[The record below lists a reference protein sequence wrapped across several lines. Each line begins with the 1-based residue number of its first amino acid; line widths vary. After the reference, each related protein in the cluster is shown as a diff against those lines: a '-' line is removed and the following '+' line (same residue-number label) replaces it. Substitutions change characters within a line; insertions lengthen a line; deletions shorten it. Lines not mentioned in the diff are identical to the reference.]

1 MNKIKHFSLRTQ
13 LIAIGFLPGVLAT
26 VVIIV
31 FMNFAQHHYSHLDSE
46 NELKTLATLMASL
59 NTATALFKDQEAA
72 TESLESL
79 NAKKQIVLARIYD
92 EDKQIIS
99 EYIQPSFQKSAST
112 ASLQMSLAELQKE
125 GMNGM
130 LIQLEPINY
139 EGKTLGYIFLVDD
152 YSLLNERL
160 LHQFVIAPFIFVL
173 GTLLAL
179 LIAIRMQRIISR
191 PLLEIT
197 KVIDSVSEHKNYQLR
212 IPGERADEIGAL
224 MNGFNLML
232 EQVEKRDKS
241 LQEHQDSLEDKITFR
256 TAELVAAKE
265 SAEAASKAKSEFL
278 ATMSHEIRTPMNGI
292 LGMTELLQTTQLDD
306 RQKRFTET
314 AHQSGINLLGIINDI
329 LDFSKIESG
338 KMQLELIEF
347 NLRSLIEEFGN
358 LYGETAYKKNIEL
371 ILSIPPNFN
380 DFYIGD
386 PLKIRQILANL
397 LSNALKFTEHGQ
409 VILRVTEIDNGQLNF
424 TVTDTG
430 IGIEHSKMNYIF
442 ESFAQED
449 SSTTRK
455 YGGSGLG
462 LPIAKQLVNLMGGK
476 LSVKSEKSHGSIFS
490 FDISLKPAIN
500 ENVLLNG
507 NAETL
512 HPEFSVLQNKRL
524 MVVDDNATNR
534 IIIKEQLNEVK
545 ANCDLANSGHIA
557 LNLLQ
562 DAHDNNYPY
571 DLLILDMHMPE
582 MDGIE
587 LARKIR
593 QNPHWQQPVII
604 MLSSVTAD
612 SELLKENQISCFL
625 NKPVLQKE
633 LYQSLTKSITGLT
646 VNTSRSEEHSKNNTQ
661 HHHFNYP
668 YRILVA
674 EDNPVNQEVAVII
687 LESFGLHVDI
697 ADNGLIAVE
706 LVKKNNYDVVL
717 MDMQMPEMDGLE
729 ATRTIR
735 RLELQNIIPKGNTII
750 ALTANAIDGDMQR
763 CLQSGMDGYL
773 SKPFSVVQLYDQLTP
788 WLSIPRQHDTN
799 SKNEVINPVEE
810 QVSEKP
816 ASVDPDALNKIAS
829 LQPGHSDALVNKV
842 ITLYL
847 NTLKDSL
854 SVFKGIASDHESIRK
869 AAHTLKSS
877 SANVGA
883 FQLAKLSNNLEQ
895 AIISQADSLISALID
910 EIETESQRV
919 ISYFKDK
926 NNEQ

>member
-13 LIAIGFLPGVLAT
+13 LIAIGFLPGVLASI
-26 VVIIV
+26 VIIV
-31 FMNFAQHHYSHLDSE
+31 FMSFAQHHYSHIDSE
-46 NELKTLATLMASL
+46 NELKTLAVLMASL

-72 TESLESL
+72 KESLDSL

-92 EDKQIIS
+92 QDKQILA
-99 EYIQPSFQKSAST
+99 EYIQRSFQQST
-112 ASLQMSLAELQKE
+112 STSSLQMSLTELQKE
-125 GMNGM
+125 GMNG
-130 LIQLEPINY
+130 LLLQLEPINY
-139 EGKTLGYIFLVDD
+139 EGKTLGYVLLVDD
-152 YSLLNERL
+152 SSLLNQRL
-160 LHQFVIAPFIFVL
+160 LHTLAIAPFIFAL
-173 GTLLAL
+173 GTFLAL
-179 LIAIRMQRIISR
+179 IIAIRMQRIISR

-197 KVIDSVSEHKNYQLR
+197 KVVDAVSEHKNYQLR
-212 IPGERADEIGAL
+212 ILGKRNDEIGAL

-241 LQEHQDSLEDKITFR
+241 LQEHQDTLEEKITSR
-256 TAELVAAKE
+256 TVELVTAKE
-265 SAEAASKAKSEFL
+265 NAEAASKAKSEFL

-292 LGMTELLQTTQLDD
+292 LGMTELLQTTNLDD

-314 AHQSGINLLGIINDI
+314 AHQSGINLLAIINDI

-347 NLRSLIEEFGN
+347 NLRSLIEEFGT

-371 ILSIPPNFN
+371 ILSIPANFN
-380 DFYIGD
+380 NFYIGD

-409 VILRVTEIDNGQLNF
+409 VILRVIEKGSGQLNF

-430 IGIEHSKMNYIF
+430 IGIEHNKMDYIF
-442 ESFAQED
+442 ESFSQED

-462 LPIAKQLVNLMGGK
+462 LPIAKQLVNLMDGK
-476 LSVKSEKSHGSIFS
+476 LSVQSEKSRGSIFS
-490 FDISLKPAIN
+490 FDITLKPVINNAIG
-500 ENVLLNG
+500 LN
-507 NAETL
+507 TMSVTT

-524 MVVDDNATNR
+524 MVVDDNPTNR
-534 IIIKEQLNEVK
+534 DIIKEQLNEIN
-545 ANCDLANSGHIA
+545 ADCDLADGGYIA
-557 LNLLQ
+557 LHLLQ
-562 DAHDNNYPY
+562 TAHENNHPY

-587 LARKIR
+587 LAKQIR
-593 QNPHWQQPVII
+593 QNTHWQQPVII

-612 SELLKENQISCFL
+612 SELLKENQITCFL

-633 LYQSLTKSITGLT
+633 LYLSLTKAITGST
-646 VNTSRSEEHSKNNTQ
+646 VNAQRSENNAQNNTQ
-661 HHHFNYP
+661 NYQFNYP

-687 LESFGLHVDI
+687 LESFGLHVDL

-706 LVKKNNYDVVL
+706 ALKKNNYDVVL

-735 RLELQNIIPKGNTII
+735 SLELKNIIPKGNTII

-773 SKPFSVVQLYDQLTP
+773 SKPFSVAQLYDQLSP
-788 WLSIPRQHDTN
+788 WLSIPRQN
-799 SKNEVINPVEE
+799 EASSKNDVINTMTA
-810 QVSEKP
+810 QTNEKL

-842 ITLYL
+842 VSLYI
-847 NTLKDSL
+847 NTLTESL
-854 SVFKGIASDHESIRK
+854 STFKEVTSNHESIRK

-895 AIISQADSLISALID
+895 AITAKTDSSIATLID
-910 EIETESQRV
+910 EIEIESQRV
-919 ISYFKDK
+919 ISYFNEK
-926 NNEQ
+926 NNES

>member
-1 MNKIKHFSLRTQ
+1 MNRIKHFSLRTQ

-26 VVIIV
+26 IVIVV
-31 FMNFAQHHYSHLDSE
+31 FMSFAQNHYSHLDSE
-46 NELKTLATLMASL
+46 NELKTLAVLMASL
-59 NTATALFKDQEAA
+59 NTATALFKDKEAA
-72 TESLESL
+72 KESLDSL

-92 EDKQIIS
+92 QDKQILA
-99 EYIQPSFQKSAST
+99 EYIQPFFQKTVSAS
-112 ASLQMSLAELQKE
+112 SLNMTLTELQKK
-125 GMNGM
+125 GMNDM
-130 LIQLEPINY
+130 LIQLDPINY
-139 EGKTLGYIFLVDD
+139 EGKTLGYILLVDD
-152 YSLLNERL
+152 YSLLNQRL
-160 LHQFVIAPFIFVL
+160 LHQLAIAPFIFVL

-197 KVIDSVSEHKNYQLR
+197 GVIDAVSEHKNYQLR
-212 IPGERADEIGAL
+212 IPGQRSDEIGAL

-241 LQEHQDSLEDKITFR
+241 LQEHQDTLEDKITSR
-256 TAELVAAKE
+256 TVELVAAKE
-265 SAEAASKAKSEFL
+265 SAEASSKAKSEFL

-292 LGMTELLQTTQLDD
+292 LGMTELLQTTKLDD
-306 RQKRFTET
+306 RQKRFTDT

-347 NLRSLIEEFGN
+347 NLRSLIEEFGS

-380 DFYIGD
+380 NFYIGD

-409 VILRVTEIDNGQLNF
+409 VILRVIELENDQLHF

-430 IGIEHSKMNYIF
+430 IGIEHSKIDYIF
-442 ESFAQED
+442 ESFSQED

-462 LPIAKQLVNLMGGK
+462 LPIATQLVNLMGGT
-476 LSVKSEKSHGSIFS
+476 LSVKSEKSRGSIFS
-490 FDISLKPAIN
+490 FNISLKPVVN
-500 ENVLLNG
+500 ELI
-507 NAETL
+507 TL
-512 HPEFSVLQNKRL
+512 DLTPVTTHPEFSVLQTKRL
-524 MVVDDNATNR
+524 MVVDDNPTNR
-534 IIIKEQLNEVK
+534 MIIKEQLN
-545 ANCDLANSGHIA
+545 AINADCDLADGGHTA

-562 DAHDNNYPY
+562 NAHDNNHPY
-571 DLLILDMHMPE
+571 DLLILDVHMPE

-587 LARKIR
+587 LAKKIR
-593 QNPHWQQPVII
+593 HNTHWQQPVII
-604 MLSSVTAD
+604 MLSSVVAD
-612 SELLKENQISCFL
+612 SELLKANQITCFL

-633 LYQSLTKSITGLT
+633 LYQCLTKAITGLT
-646 VNTSRSEEHSKNNTQ
+646 VNTQRSESGAQSNTPNY
-661 HHHFNYP
+661 HFNYP

-706 LVKKNNYDVVL
+706 ALKKNNYDVVL

-735 RLELQNIIPKGNTII
+735 RLELNNDIPKGNTII

-773 SKPFSVVQLYDQLTP
+773 SKPFSVSQLYDQLTP
-788 WLSIPRQHDTN
+788 WLSIPRQNDTN
-799 SKNEVINPVEE
+799 NKNEVTNTIIE
-810 QVSEKP
+810 QEDEKP
-816 ASVDPDALNKIAS
+816 APVDPDALNKIAS
-829 LQPGHSDALVNKV
+829 LQPGHSGVLVNKV
-842 ITLYL
+842 ITLYIK
-847 NTLKDSL
+847 TLTESL
-854 SVFKGIASDHESIRK
+854 STFKAVTSDYESVRK

-883 FQLAKLSNNLEQ
+883 FQLAKLSNSLEQ
-895 AIISQADSLISALID
+895 AITSKADSSVPTLID
-910 EIETESQRV
+910 DIENESQRV
-919 ISYFKDK
+919 MSYFSEKY
-926 NNEQ
+926 NE